1 MRSIERIRSVGRGS
15 SNSQAAPLTRGPYQ
29 VVATVVIWIWVA
41 FNALLLV
48 WVAVASVKDSTD
60 IFSQARAFSLP
71 SAPQWGN
78 YAAAWVDSSIA
89 RAFFNTV
96 AVTAASSIIVVLISA
111 PAAYALSRFQ
121 TRAASPLT
129 SLFAIGMGIPLQATV
144 IPIFVMY
151 QAVGLINSLV
161 GLTIVYIAVQ
171 TPFTVFLL
179 TGFFRSLPFEL
190 EEAAAIDGAS
200 VLRSFR
206 EIMLPLARPGLIT
219 ALTLN
224 IVFLWNETALVLYLV
239 QDDTRFTL
247 GRSLLNLATVATYT
261 SNWGALFAGCV
272 IVVAP
277 VLLTYILLGRHIVEG
292 MTLGAAK

>member
-15 SNSQAAPLTRGPYQ
+15 INSEAAPLTKGPYKL
-29 VVATVVIWIWVA
+29 VAAVMIWIWVA
-41 FNALLLV
+41 FNALLLI
-48 WVAVASVKDSTD
+48 WVAVASVKGSTD
-60 IFSQARAFSLP
+60 IFSQARAFNLP

-78 YAAAWVDSSIA
+78 YVAAWVGSSIG

-96 AVTAASSIIVVLISA
+96 AVTAASSIIAVLISA

-129 SLFAIGMGIPLQATV
+129 SLFAIGMGIPLQATI
-144 IPIFVMY
+144 IPIFVAY

-161 GLTIVYIAVQ
+161 GLSILYIAVQ
-171 TPFTVFLL
+171 TPLTVFLL

-200 VLRSFR
+200 VLRSFGQ
-206 EIMLPLARPGLIT
+206 IMLPLARPGLIT

-272 IVVAP
+272 IVVVP

>member
-1 MRSIERIRSVGRGS
+1 
-15 SNSQAAPLTRGPYQ
+15 
-29 VVATVVIWIWVA
+29 
-41 FNALLLV
+41 LLI
-48 WVAVASVKDSTD
+48 WVAVASLKDSTE
-60 IFSQARAFSLP
+60 IFSQTKAFSLP
-71 SAPQWGN
+71 SAPQWAN
-78 YAAAWVDSSIA
+78 YASAWIDSSIG
-89 RAFFNTV
+89 RAFVNTV
-96 AVTAASSIIVVLISA
+96 GVVVASSLIIVVISA
-111 PAAYALSRFQ
+111 PAAYALSRFH

-144 IPIFVMY
+144 IPIFVMF
-151 QAVGLINSLV
+151 QAVGLVNSLV
-161 GLTIVYIAVQ
+161 GLSIVYIAVQ

-206 EIMLPLARPGLIT
+206 EIMLPLAKPGLVT

-239 QDDTRFTL
+239 QDDSKFTL

-261 SNWGALFAGCV
+261 SNWGAMFAGCV
-272 IVVAP
+272 IIVVP
-277 VLLTYILLGRHIVEG
+277 VLLAYILLGRRIVEG

>member
-1 MRSIERIRSVGRGS
+1 MSIMRRSSSVERGS
-15 SNSQAAPLTRGPYQ
+15 SKSEPAPLTKGPYQ
-29 VVATVVIWIWVA
+29 FVATLGIWIWVA

-48 WVAVASVKDSTD
+48 WVVVASVKDSTD
-60 IFSQARAFSLP
+60 IFSQTKAFSLP
-71 SAPQWGN
+71 SAPQWIN
-78 YAAAWVDSSIA
+78 YAAAWVDSSIG
-89 RAFFNTV
+89 RSFFNTV
-96 AVTAASSIIVVLISA
+96 AVTAASSIIAVVVSA

-144 IPIFVMY
+144 IPIFVAY
-151 QAVGLINSLV
+151 QAFGLINSLV
-161 GLTIVYIAVQ
+161 GLSIVYIAVQ
-171 TPFTVFLL
+171 IPLTVFLL

-239 QDDTRFTL
+239 QDDSRFTL

-277 VLLTYILLGRHIVEG
+277 VLLTYILLGRHIIEG

>member
-1 MRSIERIRSVGRGS
+1 MNLAARRNATRTPT
-15 SNSQAAPLTRGPYQ
+15 SQEAPLSRGLFQ
-29 VVATVVIWIWVA
+29 GVATVAIWVWVG
-41 FNALLLV
+41 FNALLLI
-48 WVAVASVKDSTD
+48 WVAVASLKDSTE
-60 IFSQARAFSLP
+60 IFSQAKAFAIPTTLHW
-71 SAPQWGN
+71 AN
-78 YAAAWVDSSIA
+78 YASAWVDSSIG

-96 AVTAASSIIVVLISA
+96 GVVVISSLVVVAISA
-111 PAAYALSRFQ
+111 PAAYALSRFS
-121 TRAASPLT
+121 TRSASPMT

-144 IPIFVMY
+144 IPIFVMF
-151 QAVGLINSLV
+151 QGVGLVNSLT
-161 GLTIVYIAVQ
+161 GLTLVYIAVQ

-206 EIMLPLARPGLIT
+206 EVMLPLAKPGLIT

-239 QDDTRFTL
+239 QDDSKFTL

-261 SNWGALFAGCV
+261 SNWGAMFAGCV
-272 IVVAP
+272 IIVAP
-277 VLLTYILLGRHIVEG
+277 VLLTYILLGRRITEG

>member
-1 MRSIERIRSVGRGS
+1 
-15 SNSQAAPLTRGPYQ
+15 
-29 VVATVVIWIWVA
+29 VVIWVWVA
-41 FNALLLV
+41 FNALLLA
-48 WVAVASVKDSTD
+48 WVAVASLKDSTE
-60 IFSQARAFSLP
+60 IFSQAKAFKLP
-71 SAPQWGN
+71 SALQWAN
-78 YAAAWVDSSIA
+78 YASAWVNSSIGH
-89 RAFFNTV
+89 AFFNTV
-96 AVTAASSIIVVLISA
+96 GVVAASSLVVVAISA
-111 PAAYALSRFQ
+111 PAAYALSRFH

-151 QAVGLINSLV
+151 QSVGLINSLV
-161 GLTIVYIAVQ
+161 GLSIVYIAVQ
-171 TPFTVFLL
+171 IPFTVFLL

-190 EEAAAIDGAS
+190 EEAAALDGAS

-206 EIMLPLARPGLIT
+206 EVMLPLAKPGLIT
-219 ALTLN
+219 SLTLN

-261 SNWGALFAGCV
+261 SNWGAMFAGCV
-272 IVVAP
+272 IVVVP
-277 VLLTYILLGRHIVEG
+277 VLLTYIILGRRIVEG

>member
-1 MRSIERIRSVGRGS
+1 MNIAQRDKVTRRPA
-15 SNSQAAPLTRGPYQ
+15 SQEAPLSRGAFQ
-29 VVATVVIWIWVA
+29 VVGTVTIWIWVG
-41 FNALLLV
+41 FNALLLI
-48 WVAVASVKDSTD
+48 WVAVASLKDSTA
-60 IFSQARAFSLP
+60 IFSQSKAFSLP
-71 SAPQWGN
+71 SAPQWAN
-78 YAAAWVDSSIA
+78 YANAWVDSSIG
-89 RAFFNTV
+89 RAFFNTLGVVVIASVVVV
-96 AVTAASSIIVVLISA
+96 AISA
-111 PAAYALSRFQ
+111 PAAYALSRFS
-121 TRAASPLT
+121 TRAASPMT

-144 IPIFVMY
+144 IPIFVGF
-151 QAVGLINSLV
+151 QGVGLVNSLT
-161 GLTIVYIAVQ
+161 GLTLVYIAAQ

-206 EIMLPLARPGLIT
+206 EIMLPLAKPGLIT

-239 QDDTRFTL
+239 QDDTKFTL

-261 SNWGALFAGCV
+261 SNWGAMFAGCV

-277 VLLTYILLGRHIVEG
+277 VLLTYILLGRRITEG